1 MNYYTRQG
9 MKGMASK
16 KSVPCRIL
24 NKESAIETQKSR
36 EDMMFNLNRFAS
48 GGRSKEAPRRSPK
61 DMPCP
66 FLDKLRPR
74 LLRYHGKEESTQLWY
89 VLIQQKVALMWKDSL
104 LRLETENIHCN
115 STSYSQTKIV
125 L

>member
-48 GGRSKEAPRRSPK
+48 GGRSKEAPPAFAEGYAMSIS
-61 DMPCP
+61 
-66 FLDKLRPR
+66 
-74 LLRYHGKEESTQLWY
+74 GQASAS
-89 VLIQQKVALMWKDSL
+89 AL
-104 LRLETENIHCN
+104 
-115 STSYSQTKIV
+115 KISW
-125 L
+125 